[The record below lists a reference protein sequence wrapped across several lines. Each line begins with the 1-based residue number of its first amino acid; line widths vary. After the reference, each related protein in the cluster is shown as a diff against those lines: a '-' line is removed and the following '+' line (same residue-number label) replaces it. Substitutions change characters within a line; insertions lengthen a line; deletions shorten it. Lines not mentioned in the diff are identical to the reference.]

1 MDEAFNASLIVG
13 IATLTMVLSITTS
26 STARHRAVRASPL
39 FPDRACLR
47 TGMGV
52 GINERSDC
60 ISMLSYCVTMLSTNE
75 TILLSVGDR
84 HHPSTRHGSAPRAD
98 GPTVGAM
105 NHAAARG
112 AGTGRPCGVAR
123 GPQTPWHVPGPGMP
137 RPMGPPKSAPSASG
151 RRVRAVALMTRPPSR
166 RDFRHHPITGPT
178 LTAGP

>member
-60 ISMLSYCVTMLSTNE
+60 ISMFSYCVTMLSTNE
-75 TILLSVGDR
+75 TILLSVGGATIRQRGMEALRVRTD
-84 HHPSTRHGSAPRAD
+84 PPSAP
-98 GPTVGAM
+98 
-105 NHAAARG
+105 
-112 AGTGRPCGVAR
+112 
-123 GPQTPWHVPGPGMP
+123 
-137 RPMGPPKSAPSASG
+137 
-151 RRVRAVALMTRPPSR
+151 
-166 RDFRHHPITGPT
+166 
-178 LTAGP
+178 

>member
-60 ISMLSYCVTMLSTNE
+60 ISMFSYCVTMLSTNE
-75 TILLSVGDR
+75 TILLSVGRGIATIRQRGMEALRVRTD
-84 HHPSTRHGSAPRAD
+84 PPSAP
-98 GPTVGAM
+98 
-105 NHAAARG
+105 
-112 AGTGRPCGVAR
+112 
-123 GPQTPWHVPGPGMP
+123 
-137 RPMGPPKSAPSASG
+137 
-151 RRVRAVALMTRPPSR
+151 
-166 RDFRHHPITGPT
+166 
-178 LTAGP
+178 